1 MPEAWTI
8 TPVAS
13 SKKELYDLMFT
24 LRGSTS
30 HVRPYERR
38 GGVRGVFDLIVDGLT
53 DRERQ
58 DMMERMTLLG
68 LRKITEEERRAIE
81 AELLLPGQVPS
92 ASPVSLS
99 PVPQPPTPPPA

>member
-1 MPEAWTI
+1 MPETWTL
-8 TPVAS
+8 TSVAS
-13 SKKELYDLMFT
+13 SKKELYDLMSA

-38 GGVRGVFDLIVDGLT
+38 GGVCGVFDLIVDGLT

-58 DMMERMTLLG
+58 DMTERMTLLG

-81 AELLLPGQVPS
+81 AELLLPGQLPS
-92 ASPVSLS
+92 DASPS
-99 PVPQPPTPPPA
+99 PVQQPPTPPPA